1 MNLTAKAG
9 EPWISLYSPEEMGSL
24 FLQNGFSVE
33 EDVTLKDL
41 NSLYFNPVGRNLP
54 ENQIFNLEH
63 FLVAKSFN

>member
-1 MNLTAKAG
+1 MNLSNKQQVRFFANA
-9 EPWISLYSPEEMGSL
+9 L
-24 FLQNGFSVE
+24 FQRDDLKPNVIF
-33 EDVTLKDL
+33 DVTLKDL